1 MIIKLLEP
9 LVVKKEIIEKLSSEI
24 KKLGHEFIYYD
35 TKTTD
40 VNILKER
47 AKDADI
53 LMIANNPL
61 PNEVIAE
68 AKNLKMISVAF
79 TGFDHIGSLAKERGI
94 IVCNAAGYANNAVAE
109 LVIGLTLDLMRN
121 INKCNSVIRK
131 GGTIAGLIGGEIKGK
146 TVGIVGT
153 GRIGT
158 MTANLFKCMGANVI
172 GYDIIENQKVIEL
185 GIKYVEIDELMKTSD
200 IISLHL
206 PLNDSTKGFISK
218 EKLSLMKEYSI
229 LINCARGAVVDN
241 NALAQLLNEEKIAGA
256 GIDVFDMEPPIP
268 SDYPLLNA
276 KNTILTPHVA
286 FASNESMIIRAEIAF
301 DNVYKFLTGSP
312 INIVK
317 L

>member
-1 MIIKLLEP
+1 MKVKLIEP
-9 LVVKKEIIEKLSSEI
+9 LVVPKEVIDKLSEEIINM
-24 KKLGHEFIYYD
+24 GHEFIYYD

-40 VNILKER
+40 IEEMKKRVS
-47 AKDADI
+47 DADI

-61 PNEVIAE
+61 PNEVIETAP
-68 AKNLKMISVAF
+68 NLKMISIAF
-79 TGFDHIGSLAKERGI
+79 TGFDHVGKLAKEKNI
-94 IVCNAAGYANNAVAE
+94 TVCNAAGYANNAVAE

-158 MTANLFKCMGANVI
+158 MTANLFKCMGATLL
-172 GYDIIENQKVIEL
+172 GYDVVENEEAKKL
-185 GIKYVEIDELMKTSD
+185 GMKYVEIDELMKNSD
-200 IISLHL
+200 IVSLHL
-206 PLNDSTKGFISK
+206 PLDETTKGFISR
-218 EKLSLMKEYSI
+218 EKLELMKETSV
-229 LINCARGAVVDN
+229 LINCARGGVVDN
-241 NALAQLLNEEKIAGA
+241 KALAEILNEEKIAGA

-286 FASNESMIIRAEIAF
+286 FASHESMKIRAEITF
-301 DNVYKFLTGSP
+301 DNVVNYLKGTP

>member
-1 MIIKLLEP
+1 MIVKLLEP
-9 LVVKKEIIEKLSSEI
+9 LVVKKEIIENLSSEI
-24 KKLGHEFIYYD
+24 KKLGHEFVYYD

-94 IVCNAAGYANNAVAE
+94 TVCNAAGYANNAVAE

-121 INKCNSVIRK
+121 INRCNSVIRK

-172 GYDIIENQKVIEL
+172 GYDITENPKAIEFGV
-185 GIKYVEIDELMKTSD
+185 KYVGIDELMKSSD

-206 PLNDSTKGFISK
+206 PLNNSTKGFISK
-218 EKLSLMKEYSI
+218 EKLLLMKNSAF

-241 NALAQLLNEEKIAGA
+241 KALAEILNEEKIAGA

-301 DNVYKFLTGSP
+301 DNVNKFLVGSP

>member
-1 MIIKLLEP
+1 MIVKLLEP
-9 LVVKKEIIEKLSSEI
+9 LVVKKEIIENLSSEI
-24 KKLGHEFIYYD
+24 KKLGHEFVYYD

-94 IVCNAAGYANNAVAE
+94 TVCNAAGYANNAVAE

-121 INKCNSVIRK
+121 INRCNSVIRK

-172 GYDIIENQKVIEL
+172 GYDIVENPKAIDL
-185 GIKYVEIDELMKTSD
+185 GLKYVEIDELMKSSD

-206 PLNDSTKGFISK
+206 PLNNSTKGFISK
-218 EKLSLMKEYSI
+218 EKLLLMKNSAF

-241 NALAQLLNEEKIAGA
+241 KALAEILNEEKIAGA

-301 DNVYKFLTGSP
+301 DNVNKFLVGSP

>member
-9 LVVKKEIIEKLSSEI
+9 LVVKKEVIENLSSEI
-24 KKLGHEFIYYD
+24 KKLGHEFVYYD

-40 VNILKER
+40 VEELKER

-61 PNEVIAE
+61 PNEVIE
-68 AKNLKMISVAF
+68 VAKNLKMISVAF
-79 TGFDHIGSLAKERGI
+79 TGFDHIGSLAKERGVV
-94 IVCNAAGYANNAVAE
+94 VCNAAGYANNAVAE

-158 MTANLFKCMGANVI
+158 MTANLFKCMGANLL
-172 GYDIIENQKVIEL
+172 GYDIAENPKAIEL
-185 GIKYVEIDELMKTSD
+185 GVKYVDIDTLMKTSD

-206 PLNDSTKGFISK
+206 PLNDSTRGFISK
-218 EKLSLMKEYSI
+218 EKLSLMKETGI

-241 NALAQLLNEEKIAGA
+241 NALAKILNEEKIAGA

-268 SDYPLLNA
+268 SDYPLLTA

-286 FASNESMIIRAEIAF
+286 FASHESMIIRAEIVF
-301 DNVYKFLTGSP
+301 DNVNKYLAGTP
-312 INIVK
+312 INVVK

>member
-1 MIIKLLEP
+1 MIVKLLEP
-9 LVVKKEIIEKLSSEI
+9 LVVKKEIIENLSSEI
-24 KKLGHEFIYYD
+24 KKLGHEFVYYD

-94 IVCNAAGYANNAVAE
+94 TVCNAAGYANNAVAE

-121 INKCNSVIRK
+121 INRCNSVIRK

-172 GYDIIENQKVIEL
+172 GYDIVENPKAIDL
-185 GIKYVEIDELMKTSD
+185 GLKYVEIDELMKNSD

-206 PLNDSTKGFISK
+206 PLNNSTKGFISK
-218 EKLSLMKEYSI
+218 EKLLLMKNSAF

-241 NALAQLLNEEKIAGA
+241 KALAEILNEEKIAGA

-301 DNVYKFLTGSP
+301 DNVNKFLVGSP

>member
-1 MIIKLLEP
+1 MKVKLIEP
-9 LVVKKEIIEKLSSEI
+9 LVITEEAIDKLSKEIKNM
-24 KKLGHEFIYYD
+24 GHEFIYYN

-40 VNILKER
+40 IEEMKKRVS
-47 AKDADI
+47 DADI

-61 PNEVIAE
+61 PNEVIEFAP
-68 AKNLKMISVAF
+68 NLKMISIAF
-79 TGFDHIGSLAKERGI
+79 TGFDHIGNLAKEKNI
-94 IVCNAAGYANNAVAE
+94 TICNAAGYANNAVAE

-158 MTANLFKCMGANVI
+158 MTANLFKCMGANLL
-172 GYDIIENQKVIEL
+172 GYDIVENQEAKNL
-185 GIKYVEIDELMKTSD
+185 GIKYVEIDELMKNSD

-206 PLNDSTKGFISK
+206 PLNETTKGFISK
-218 EKLSLMKEYSI
+218 EKLELMKKTSI
-229 LINCARGAVVDN
+229 LINCARGGVVNN
-241 NALAQLLNEEKIAGA
+241 NALAEILNKEKIAGA

-286 FASNESMIIRAEIAF
+286 FASHESMEIRAKITFE
-301 DNVYKFLTGSP
+301 NVINYLKGNPT
-312 INIVK
+312 NIVK

>member
-1 MIIKLLEP
+1 MIVKLLEP
-9 LVVKKEIIEKLSSEI
+9 LVVKKEIIENLSSEI
-24 KKLGHEFIYYD
+24 KKLGHEFVYYD

-94 IVCNAAGYANNAVAE
+94 TVCNAAGYANNAVAE

-121 INKCNSVIRK
+121 INRCNSVIRK

-172 GYDIIENQKVIEL
+172 GYDITENPKAIEFGV
-185 GIKYVEIDELMKTSD
+185 KYVGIDELMKSSD

-206 PLNDSTKGFISK
+206 PLNNSTKGFISK
-218 EKLSLMKEYSI
+218 EKLLLMKNSAF

-241 NALAQLLNEEKIAGA
+241 KALAQILNEEKIAGA

-301 DNVYKFLTGSP
+301 DNVNKFLVGSP

>member
-1 MIIKLLEP
+1 MIVKLLEP
-9 LVVKKEIIEKLSSEI
+9 LVVKKEIIENLSSEI
-24 KKLGHEFIYYD
+24 KKLGHEFVYYD

-94 IVCNAAGYANNAVAE
+94 TVCNAAGYANNAVAE

-121 INKCNSVIRK
+121 INRCNSVIRK

-172 GYDIIENQKVIEL
+172 GYDITENPKAIEL
-185 GIKYVEIDELMKTSD
+185 GVKYVGIDELMKSSD

-206 PLNDSTKGFISK
+206 PLNNSTKGFISK
-218 EKLSLMKEYSI
+218 EKLLLMKNSAF

-241 NALAQLLNEEKIAGA
+241 KALAEILNEEKIAGA

-301 DNVYKFLTGSP
+301 DNVNKFLVGSP

>member
-1 MIIKLLEP
+1 MKVKLIEP
-9 LVVKKEIIEKLSSEI
+9 LVVSKNVIDNLSKEIINM
-24 KKLGHEFIYYD
+24 GHEFIYYD

-40 VNILKER
+40 IEEMKKRVS
-47 AKDADI
+47 DADI

-61 PNEVIAE
+61 PNEVIESAP
-68 AKNLKMISVAF
+68 NLKMISIAF
-79 TGFDHIGSLAKERGI
+79 TGFDHVGKLVKERNI

-121 INKCNSVIRK
+121 INKCNSAIRK
-131 GGTIAGLIGGEIKGK
+131 GGTIAGLIGGEIRGK
-146 TVGIVGT
+146 TVGIIGT

-158 MTANLFKCMGANVI
+158 MTANLFKCMGANLL
-172 GYDIIENQKVIEL
+172 GYDVVENEEAKNL
-185 GIKYVEIDELMKTSD
+185 GIRYVNIDELMKTSD

-206 PLNDSTKGFISK
+206 PLDDNTKGFISK
-218 EKLSLMKEYSI
+218 EKLELMKETSI
-229 LINCARGAVVDN
+229 LINCARGGVVDN
-241 NALAQLLNEEKIAGA
+241 KALAEILNEEKIAGA

-286 FASNESMIIRAEIAF
+286 FASHESMKIRAKITF
-301 DNVYKFLTGSP
+301 DNVINYLKGTP
-312 INIVK
+312 TNIVK

>member
-1 MIIKLLEP
+1 MIVKLLEP
-9 LVVKKEIIEKLSSEI
+9 LVVKKDVIENLSSEI
-24 KKLGHEFIYYD
+24 QKLGHEFVYYD

-131 GGTIAGLIGGEIKGK
+131 GGTISGLIGGEIKGK

-172 GYDIIENQKVIEL
+172 GYDIIENPKAINL
-185 GIKYVEIDELMKTSD
+185 GLKYVEIDELMKNSD

-218 EKLSLMKEYSI
+218 EKLLLMKKSAF
-229 LINCARGAVVDN
+229 LINCARGAVIDN
-241 NALAQLLNEEKIAGA
+241 KSLAEILNEEKIAGA

-301 DNVYKFLTGSP
+301 DNVNKFLIGSP
-312 INIVK
+312 INVVK